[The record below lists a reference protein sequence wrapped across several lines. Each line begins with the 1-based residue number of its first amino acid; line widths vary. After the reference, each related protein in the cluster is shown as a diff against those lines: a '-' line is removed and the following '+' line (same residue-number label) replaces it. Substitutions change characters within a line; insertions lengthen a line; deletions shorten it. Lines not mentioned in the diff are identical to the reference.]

1 MRILAQAA
9 KRTRQRRESEN
20 SPVARFF
27 GGVVLIA
34 LGVLIFL
41 AVALKM
47 TGDLFSGL
55 RLAGGALCGSMAWLL
70 PLLLVPG
77 GILVMATIQ
86 RPVQLRSY
94 GLCCGLF
101 LLAATLANVI
111 TFVPGNPPQPI
122 TQWASSADYLA
133 ALNNVWASGM
143 AGKPVGGGALGMV
156 LSWPMWKLIG
166 TVLTALLLIA
176 GMVTVLVF
184 LFRVNPRQL
193 AAWMQQ
199 RLDAL
204 SARREERSAER
215 ERAEIEAE
223 REAAAKLRQHQAEA
237 AEAPQPAVTG
247 FGVRPAQ
254 QPAPQTPKTPV
265 YGFGPAAGEA
275 DDSYRLPLHVASA
288 PKADGARKASLRQT
302 LGRIFGRD
310 EAERPAAESRKPA
323 APAPAPAE
331 APAPMPQ
338 VPAAGPGPVVRS
350 APFRPITTMPAA
362 SPQPLPFEMAAS
374 PEMDEPFVNP
384 MTPAAAPAVP
394 DDEPPFDVDEPAS
407 APAVPA
413 APAANRRRRTA
424 AAQPAQ
430 EPAPRRTRRTENASA
445 GNVVPVVEGKPG
457 DWQPQLQLAAVPEG
471 QQTLGERQ
479 RAEQATLAPEVP
491 YAYPP
496 LHLLK
501 PEPERTDI
509 DPEEDRQRSQTLE
522 AILKSFHVDATVVNI
537 THGPVV
543 SRFELSLA
551 PGIQVSRV
559 VRLENDIALGM
570 AAKSVRIEAPVPGT
584 TVVGVELPNVD
595 VATVTLREI
604 LESGAMQKHKADPLI
619 VALGRDIAGAPVL
632 CNLAKMPHLLIA
644 GATGSGKSVC
654 INTIINSLIY
664 RRSPKEVRMILID
677 PKMVELQCYN
687 GIAHLLLP
695 VVSNPR
701 KASAA
706 LGWAVDE
713 MMRRYNAFKEKK
725 VRNLDGYNAA
735 LAPDE
740 EPMPRIVIIIDEL
753 ADLMMV
759 CKRDVEERICRIAQL
774 ARAAGMHLV
783 VATQRPSVD
792 VITGLIKANIP
803 SRIAFKVSS
812 YVDSRTVLDHNGAEQ
827 LLGYGDMLY
836 QPTGQFTPTR
846 VQGCFLSDDEVNR
859 VCDYVRAACPA
870 QYDPDI
876 IEQLEQAV
884 ESEDN
889 DDSMPDFNMDETG
902 GGTSD
907 EDLIYRAA
915 ELAIQEQQI
924 STSMVQRQL
933 RLGYARAGRI
943 MDELFKLGIVTA
955 KDGIKPRKCLI
966 DREKLDQMKAAGQL
980 KVR

>member
-1 MRILAQAA
+1 MSILAQAA
-9 KRTRQRRESEN
+9 KRTKQRRESEN

-27 GGVVLIA
+27 GGVALIA

-55 RLAGGALCGSMAWLL
+55 RLVSGALCGSMAWLL
-70 PLLLVPG
+70 PLLLIPG

-86 RPVQLRSY
+86 RPVQLRSFV
-94 GLCCGLF
+94 LCCVFF

-111 TFVPGNPPQPI
+111 TFVPGSPPQPI
-122 TQWASSADYLA
+122 TQWASSSDYLA
-133 ALNNVWASGM
+133 ALSNVWIGGM

-156 LSWPMWKLIG
+156 VSWPLWKLVG
-166 TVLTALLLIA
+166 TVLSALLLIA
-176 GMVTVLVF
+176 GMVAVLVF
-184 LFRVNPRQL
+184 LFRVNPKQL
-193 AAWMQQ
+193 TAWMQQ

-204 SARREERSAER
+204 SARREERTAER
-215 ERAEIEAE
+215 ERAQIEAE
-223 REAAAKLRQHQAEA
+223 REAAEKLRRQQPET
-237 AEAPQPAVTG
+237 ETPQPAVTG
-247 FGVRPAQ
+247 FGVRTQQ
-254 QPAPQTPKTPV
+254 QPAPQQPQAPV

-275 DDSYRLPLHVASA
+275 DDSYQLPLNVASA
-288 PKADGARKASLRQT
+288 PRTDSGKKASLRQT
-302 LGRIFGRD
+302 LGKIFSHD
-310 EAERPAAESRKPA
+310 EREQPARKPA
-323 APAPAPAE
+323 APAPAESA
-331 APAPMPQ
+331 APMRPM
-338 VPAAGPGPVVRS
+338 PAAAGGSVVRS
-350 APFRPITTMPAA
+350 APFRPMTTMPAA
-362 SPQPLPFEMAAS
+362 SPQPLPFEMPAS

-384 MTPAAAPAVP
+384 MTREAEPAIP
-394 DDEPPFDVDEPAS
+394 DDEPPFDVDEPAP
-407 APAVPA
+407 APVVPA
-413 APAANRRRRTA
+413 APPTARRRRTA
-424 AAQPAQ
+424 AQPAPAP
-430 EPAPRRTRRTENASA
+430 EAAPRRARRTESA
-445 GNVVPVVEGKPG
+445 VSDNVVPVVEGKPG
-457 DWQPQLQLAAVPEG
+457 DWQPQLRLAAVPEG
-471 QQTLGERQ
+471 QETLGERQ

-509 DPEEDRQRSQTLE
+509 DPEEDRQRAQTLE

-559 VRLENDIALGM
+559 TRLENDIALGM
-570 AAKSVRIEAPVPGT
+570 AAKSVRIEAPVPGK

-604 LESGAMQKHKADPLI
+604 LESTAMQKHKSDPLI

-695 VVSNPR
+695 VVSNPK

-889 DDSMPDFNMDETG
+889 EDTMPDFNMDEPSS
-902 GGTSD
+902 GTSD
-907 EDLIYRAA
+907 EELIYRAA

-966 DREKLDQMKAAGQL
+966 DREQLDQMKAAGQL